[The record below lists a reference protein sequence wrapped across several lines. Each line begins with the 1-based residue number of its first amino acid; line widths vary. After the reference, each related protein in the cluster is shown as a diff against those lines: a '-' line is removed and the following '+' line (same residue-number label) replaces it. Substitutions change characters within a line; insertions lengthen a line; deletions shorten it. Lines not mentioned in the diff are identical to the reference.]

1 MIDLENFFSFGFSS
15 YGLAIEGYFA
25 DIYLPYRTLILAV
38 LMFLSLKAW
47 KMWRNR

>member
-25 DIYLPYRTLILAV
+25 DIYLPYRTLILIA
-38 LMFLSLKAW
+38 LIFLSRKAW
-47 KMWRNR
+47 KWWRNK

>member
-25 DIYLPYRTLILAV
+25 DIYLPYRTLMLTALI
-38 LMFLSLKAW
+38 FLSLKAW
-47 KMWRNR
+47 KWWRNK

>member
-25 DIYLPYRTLILAV
+25 DIYLPYRTLILIV
-38 LMFLSLKAW
+38 LVIAGRKAW
-47 KMWRNR
+47 KMWKNK